1 MSAAG
6 GSERREKRKA
16 DEKGGIHTGRQTGE
30 AEEAGESREKF
41 DLICFFYLLL
51 ALLDLL
57 LCLANFSFS
66 FLAL

>member
-1 MSAAG
+1 VSAAG

-30 AEEAGESREKF
+30 AEREGVGF
-41 DLICFFYLLL
+41 GLICFFYLLL
-51 ALLDLL
+51 DLLDLL
-57 LCLANFSFS
+57 LFLASFSFS